1 MHTLRHTTSR
11 DTDRIMEIV
20 EGARAFLKSQGLDQ
34 WQKGYPD
41 RAIFASDAQTGLG
54 YVLEEDGQI
63 QAVCAVTFTED
74 PSYVNIYGG
83 RWLTGDADKN
93 GDPPA
98 YAAIHRMAVDPALR
112 GQGTAGKLFACVF
125 SLAKKEGMGSIRIDT
140 HEGNLPMQ
148 RALVKAGFTRCGTIR
163 LCGGDED
170 GDPRIAFEKLL

>member
-74 PSYVNIYGG
+74 PKLRSHI
-83 RWLTGDADKN
+83 RRPLA
-93 GDPPA
+93 
-98 YAAIHRMAVDPALR
+98 HR
-112 GQGTAGKLFACVF
+112 
-125 SLAKKEGMGSIRIDT
+125 
-140 HEGNLPMQ
+140 
-148 RALVKAGFTRCGTIR
+148 RCGRGRGSAR
-163 LCGGDED
+163 LRRHPPHGRGSRAAGTGHSRKTVCLRLLPCKKGRD
-170 GDPRIAFEKLL
+170 GAASASTPTRATCPCSGPL

>member
-74 PSYVNIYGG
+74 PSYAAIYDG
-83 RWLTGDADKN
+83 RWLTGDTD
-93 GDPPA
+93 GDGDTPA

-112 GQGTAGKLFACVF
+112 GQGTAGKLFACVS
-125 SLAKKEGMGSIRIDT
+125 SLAKKEGMESIRIDT
-140 HEGNLPMQ
+140 HRMNIPMQ
-148 RALVKAGFTRCGTIR
+148 RLTAKYGFVRCGIIHLADGAERLAYEKTI
-163 LCGGDED
+163 EQ
-170 GDPRIAFEKLL
+170 